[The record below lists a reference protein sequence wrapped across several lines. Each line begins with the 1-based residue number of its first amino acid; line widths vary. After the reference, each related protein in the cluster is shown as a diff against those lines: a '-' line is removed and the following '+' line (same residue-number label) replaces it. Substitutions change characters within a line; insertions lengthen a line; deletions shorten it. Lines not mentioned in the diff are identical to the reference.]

1 MTQTKRHILP
11 KISGPAKTF
20 LAKKSGPART
30 ADDGLVLTVEAL
42 PEGGMREAGG
52 GGGYLFLCSLK

>member
-1 MTQTKRHILP
+1 MAQTKRHIRP

-20 LAKKSGPART
+20 FGQKSGPAGRP
-30 ADDGLVLTVEAL
+30 ADDGFVLTVEAL
-42 PEGGMREAGG
+42 PEEGMR